1 MSTSIVVTVEETGAE
16 VAADTLWSLGVV
28 AVEERTAGGGR
39 VELWTSVGE
48 ERGDIERA
56 LARIGQRWECRVE
69 VVDDEVAQSWRV
81 FAAPT
86 EIDPDLVIAPSWCV
100 PSEVP
105 AGTTVVAIDPGS
117 AFGLGD
123 HPTTVLTL
131 RSMRAVLRPGA
142 RVLDV
147 GCGSGVLGIVACL
160 EGAASCVGIDIAE
173 AAVSATLANAARNGV
188 ASRCTA
194 SVTPLAEVRGEFD
207 VVLANVLAPVLVD
220 LAAELRRVTA
230 GSGTLIV
237 SGVLAGR
244 HDHVV
249 EALSPMTVVDRR
261 VSGGWAAVTLAH
273 RACGSSGAA

>member
-69 VVDDEVAQSWRV
+69 VVDDEVAESWRV

-220 LAAELRRVTA
+220 LAAQLRRVTA

-261 VSGGWAAVTLAH
+261 VSGEWAAVTLAH

>member
-56 LARIGQRWECRVE
+56 LARIGERWECRVE
-69 VVDDEVAQSWRV
+69 VVDDEVAQSWRA

-160 EGAASCVGIDIAE
+160 EGAASCEGIDIAE

-194 SVTPLAEVRGEFD
+194 SVTPLAEVQGEFD

-220 LAAELRRVTA
+220 LAAQLRRVTA

-244 HDHVV
+244 HDHVL